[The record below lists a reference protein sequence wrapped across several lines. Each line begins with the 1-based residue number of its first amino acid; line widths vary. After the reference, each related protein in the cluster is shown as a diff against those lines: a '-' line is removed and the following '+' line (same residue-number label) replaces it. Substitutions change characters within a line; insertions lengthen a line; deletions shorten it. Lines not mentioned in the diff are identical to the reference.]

1 MVHEN
6 IFTDNLYVNEE
17 GKERKKELE
26 IEKRTGDW
34 RKTSNFYDK
43 LMNNKIAFI
52 QEFRSEAGE
61 SGTRFRD
68 CSGKEVEIANQFD
81 AILTVLNEKYVENW
95 DIHYELAKENR
106 LLPYIVLR
114 YPEVTIENQ
123 FEKNHLIK
131 EIYIYIPLIINDNF
145 QLIATDIRANRF
157 EYTIEEWYS
166 GYRHSHLPTRST
178 IKTANE
184 MYYANSFCMGS
195 GTDLDN
201 LINEIFLDSYYTFN
215 SIAFETLLYNID
227 SLLEWESEEG
237 VPYIRI
243 SAISLSNSENQK
255 TIPKEFSESICE
267 EYIEEKMIRNL
278 ELAPSYFSDVK
289 TTISDSK
296 LSIVID
302 QEFIDML
309 IPRLARQAFGSK
321 DNHFLVT
328 LNLDENASAST
339 HYLAY
344 EEAVE
349 IPQTQEI
356 IDSLTNDDGEKV
368 YFIFRDIERYVE
380 ITSTDTV
387 YQTDERTYN
396 IHPSFLKHFTN
407 IFNKYINEKAITRS
421 LIRNKIKSLSVR

>member
-1 MVHEN
+1 MRHEN

-52 QEFRSEAGE
+52 QEFRNEAGDND
-61 SGTRFRD
+61 TRFRD
-68 CSGKEVEIANQFD
+68 CSGKEIEIANQFD

-114 YPEVTIENQ
+114 YPEVILENQ
-123 FEKNHLIK
+123 HGKSHTIK
-131 EIYIYIPLIINDNF
+131 EIYLYLPLIVNDNF
-145 QLIATDIRANRF
+145 QLIVTDIRSNRF
-157 EYTIEEWYS
+157 EYTIEEWFS
-166 GYRHSHLPTRST
+166 GYRHSHLPSKPV

-184 MYYANSFCMGS
+184 MYYADSFCMGS
-195 GTDLDN
+195 GTDLDI
-201 LINEIFLDSYYTFN
+201 LISNIFLDSEYTFN
-215 SIAFETLLYNID
+215 SLAFETLLYNID

-243 SAISLSNSENQK
+243 STISLSNSENQK
-255 TIPKEFSESICE
+255 TIPKEFSEVIYE
-267 EYIEEKMIRNL
+267 EYIEEEMIRTL

-309 IPRLARQAFGSK
+309 IPRLARQDFGSK
-321 DNHFLVT
+321 DRRFLVT
-328 LNLDENASAST
+328 LNLDEDASATT

-344 EEAVE
+344 EEAIE
-349 IPQTQEI
+349 TLQTQEI
-356 IDSLTNDDGEKV
+356 IDSLTNDNGEKV

-380 ITSTDTV
+380 ITSTDTI

-421 LIRNKIKSLSVR
+421 IIRNKIKSLSAR

>member
-1 MVHEN
+1 MRHEN

-52 QEFRSEAGE
+52 QEFRNEAGDND
-61 SGTRFRD
+61 TRFRD
-68 CSGKEVEIANQFD
+68 CSGKEIEIANQFD

-114 YPEVTIENQ
+114 YPEVILENQ
-123 FEKNHLIK
+123 HGKSHTIK
-131 EIYIYIPLIINDNF
+131 EIYLYLPLIVNDNF
-145 QLIATDIRANRF
+145 QLIVTDIRSNRF
-157 EYTIEEWYS
+157 EYTIEEWFS
-166 GYRHSHLPTRST
+166 GYRHSHLPSKPV

-184 MYYANSFCMGS
+184 MYYADSFCMGS
-195 GTDLDN
+195 GTDLDI
-201 LINEIFLDSYYTFN
+201 LISNIFLDSEYTFN
-215 SIAFETLLYNID
+215 SLAFETLLYNID

-243 SAISLSNSENQK
+243 STISLSNSENQK
-255 TIPKEFSESICE
+255 TIPKEFSEVIYE
-267 EYIEEKMIRNL
+267 EYIEEEMIRTL

-309 IPRLARQAFGSK
+309 IPRLARQDFGSK
-321 DNHFLVT
+321 DRHFLVT
-328 LNLDENASAST
+328 LNLDEDASATT

-349 IPQTQEI
+349 TLQTQEI
-356 IDSLTNDDGEKV
+356 IDSLTNYDEEKV

-380 ITSTDTV
+380 ITSTDTI

-421 LIRNKIKSLSVR
+421 IIRNKIKSLSAR

>member
-1 MVHEN
+1 MRHEN

-52 QEFRSEAGE
+52 QGFRNEAGDND
-61 SGTRFRD
+61 TRFRD
-68 CSGKEVEIANQFD
+68 CSGKEIEIANQFD

-114 YPEVTIENQ
+114 YPEIILENQ
-123 FEKNHLIK
+123 HGKSHTIK
-131 EIYIYIPLIINDNF
+131 EIYLYLPLIVNDNF
-145 QLIATDIRANRF
+145 QLIVTDIRSNRF
-157 EYTIEEWYS
+157 EYTIEEWFS
-166 GYRHSHLPTRST
+166 GYRHSHLPRKPV

-184 MYYANSFCMGS
+184 MYYANSFCMGN

-201 LINEIFLDSYYTFN
+201 LISNIFLDSEYTFN
-215 SIAFETLLYNID
+215 SLAFETLLYNID

-243 SAISLSNSENQK
+243 STISLSNSENQK
-255 TIPKEFSESICE
+255 TIPKKFSEIIYE
-267 EYIEEKMIRNL
+267 EYIEEEMIRTL

-309 IPRLARQAFGSK
+309 IPRLARQDFGSK
-321 DNHFLVT
+321 DRHFLVT
-328 LNLDENASAST
+328 LNLDEDASATT

-344 EEAVE
+344 EEAIE
-349 IPQTQEI
+349 TLQTQEI

-368 YFIFRDIERYVE
+368 YFIFRNIERYVE
-380 ITSTDTV
+380 ITSTHTI

-421 LIRNKIKSLSVR
+421 IIRNKIKSLSAR